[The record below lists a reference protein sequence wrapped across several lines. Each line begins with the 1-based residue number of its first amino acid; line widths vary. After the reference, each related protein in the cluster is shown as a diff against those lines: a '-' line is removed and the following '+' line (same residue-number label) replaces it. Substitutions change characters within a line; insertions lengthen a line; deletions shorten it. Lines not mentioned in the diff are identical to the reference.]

1 MPAPPGP
8 PSVGSG
14 GPGGAGVTDTKGTG
28 RMTDKLDRSNDTRQP
43 LSELRTSLHFLSA
56 PPEDSTI
63 ECAFQYGAE
72 DPLAVRLELHVSADT
87 PVTWVVGRDVLS
99 AGVEG
104 LSGDGDF
111 KAWPSRAQSATP
123 LLYLRLERPQG
134 KAATFAAD
142 LTEVHR
148 WLEHTYELV
157 PAGDEHAML
166 DWDTLAR
173 IPLPPA

>member
-1 MPAPPGP
+1 
-8 PSVGSG
+8 
-14 GPGGAGVTDTKGTG
+14 
-28 RMTDKLDRSNDTRQP
+28 MTDGLDRSNDTRQP
-43 LSELRTSLHFLSA
+43 LSALRTSLHFLSA

-63 ECAFQYGAE
+63 ECVFKYGAD

-87 PVTWVVGRDVLS
+87 HVTWVVGRDVLS
-99 AGVEG
+99 AGVSG

-111 KAWPSRAQSATP
+111 KAWPSRAPSATP
-123 LLYLRLERPQG
+123 LLYLRLERPQR
-134 KAATFAAD
+134 KATFAAD

-157 PAGDEHAML
+157 PAGDEDALL
-166 DWDTLAR
+166 DWDALTR